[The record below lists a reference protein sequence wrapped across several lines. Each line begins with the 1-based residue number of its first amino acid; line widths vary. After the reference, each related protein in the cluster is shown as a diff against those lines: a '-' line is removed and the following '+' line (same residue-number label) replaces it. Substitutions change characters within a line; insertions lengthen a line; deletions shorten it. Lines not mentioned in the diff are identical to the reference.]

1 MNKIKIK
8 KGDLVIVKSGKESGK
23 TGKAVSLDVKGGTAI
38 VEGLNKYKKH
48 AKPSSKYPQG
58 GIIDLLKPL
67 KISNLQIIC
76 SECKKAT
83 RVKINKSGKAYTRI
97 CKKCNGVINAS

>member
-1 MNKIKIK
+1 MNKVKIK

-23 TGKAVSLDVKGGTAI
+23 TGKVVSLDVKSGTAV

-48 AKPSSKYPQG
+48 AKPSNKYPQG
-58 GIIDLLKPL
+58 GIIDLLKPI

-83 RVKINKSGKAYTRI
+83 RVKVSKSGKAYTRI
-97 CKKCNGVINAS
+97 CKKCNGVTNAS

>member
-8 KGDLVIVKSGKESGK
+8 KGDLVIVNSGKESGK
-23 TGKAVSLDVKGGTAI
+23 TGKVVSLSVMGGTAV

-48 AKPSSKYPQG
+48 AKPSNKYPQG
-58 GIIDLLKPL
+58 GIIDLLKPM

-83 RVKINKSGKAYTRI
+83 RVKISKSGKAHTRI
-97 CKKCNGVINAS
+97 CKKCNGVINVT